1 MPKPSRA
8 APAPAA
14 AASNGAGASSTAA
27 KTAANGDTNGAAANA
42 GDAPF
47 VPLDV
52 LRARAD
58 RLARAARE
66 SCHQHRRCG
75 SYCERDDVDATELAA
90 MLELAALADRQLAD
104 AAEAYTKA
112 SAKAHP
118 GADDAAWWRTANAL
132 WHAARDHVRRH
143 SIGDGLSR
151 RIASDHSAER
161 LGELHVEFEL
171 EASALLSLKQ
181 AADDY
186 CTARPSA
193 T

>member
-8 APAPAA
+8 AAPAGSPA
-14 AASNGAGASSTAA
+14 ANAVASNGAAASAA
-27 KTAANGDTNGAAANA
+27 EHAG

-47 VPLDV
+47 FPLDL

-66 SCHQHRRCG
+66 SCHQHRRCA

-104 AAEAYTKA
+104 AAEAYGKA
-112 SAKAHP
+112 GAKLHP
-118 GADDAAWWRTANAL
+118 DGDDAAWWRKANGL
-132 WHAARDHVRRH
+132 WHAAREHVRRH
-143 SIGDGLSR
+143 AIGDGLSR
-151 RIASDHSAER
+151 RVASDHSAER

-181 AADDY
+181 AADEY
-186 CTARPSA
+186 CTARPQA